1 MTLHDYI
8 CDKGH
13 EKRDT
18 KVHPGRCAICGLE
31 MKVSFA
37 RWKSLNSPSPRI
49 DNHIFN
55 NGHGLYDEGLGEVI
69 FSRKHRR
76 QVMKDKNLEEIGS
89 SDRDE
94 VLKDFE
100 VKAEDGDVIKDRLD
114 KAEAMVKSGES
125 KTLTAPLR

>member
-1 MTLHDYI
+1 M
-8 CDKGH
+8 
-13 EKRDT
+13 
-18 KVHPGRCAICGLE
+18 
-31 MKVSFA
+31 
-37 RWKSLNSPSPRI
+37 NSPSPRI

-114 KAEAMVKSGES
+114 KAEAMVKSGEA
-125 KTLTAPLR
+125 KTITAPLR